1 MVSSKIGEGGRR
13 WIILGL
19 VYICTLAF
27 AITMQ
32 SIPPI
37 LSLLMA
43 EFQLSHAQG
52 GLLMSFFALP
62 GIIISIPVG
71 MLADRYNQKV
81 IGLVSLILMIIGSA
95 LFASSNSLFMLG
107 LGRVISGV
115 GAITLLI
122 VAPQMLT
129 HWFANHKIG
138 IAMGVFNTGV
148 PLGTI
153 LSFNFLSLL
162 AENLGW
168 RVSIWLSAGLS
179 LVALI
184 LFAWLFT
191 PAPSSERK
199 SSLSSESLSQ
209 SVRSSGI
216 RIWLVGITWMLF
228 NAAMISVFTFT
239 PDLLNAAGFS
249 LASAGFL
256 TSLVMWPGLVLSPAI
271 GFIIDRIGHKR
282 TIIAAGGIALAI
294 FLPLIPSAIGWVLIL
309 MLLIGIAQAMIP
321 APIFALPSE
330 IVSPERLG
338 LAFGIL
344 SVCLSLGMIAGPAA
358 AGFLKDIVGSYQASY
373 SLASGFALL
382 IPVIMILLK
391 PHNTSQS

>member
-1 MVSSKIGEGGRR
+1 MVSSKIGGGGRR
-13 WIILGL
+13 WIILG
-19 VYICTLAF
+19 VIYICTLAF
-27 AITMQ
+27 AITLQ

-62 GIIISIPVG
+62 GIVISIPVG

-81 IGLVSLILMIIGSA
+81 MGLVSLILMITGA
-95 LFASSNSLFMLG
+95 VLFASSNSLFMLG

-129 HWFANHKIG
+129 HWFIKHKIG
-138 IAMGVFNTGV
+138 IAMGIFNTGV

-168 RVSIWLSAGLS
+168 RASIWLSAGLS

-191 PAPSSERK
+191 PAPSGDRK

-209 SVRSSGI
+209 SIRLSGI
-216 RIWLVGITWMLF
+216 PIWLVGIIWMLF

-271 GFIIDRIGHKR
+271 GLIIDRIGHKR
-282 TIIAAGGIALAI
+282 TIIATGGIALAI
-294 FLPLIPSAIGWVLIL
+294 FLPLIPSAIGWMLIL
-309 MLLIGIAQAMIP
+309 MLLIGIAQALIP
-321 APIFALPSE
+321 APTFALPSE

-344 SVCLSLGMIAGPAA
+344 SIGLSLGMMAGPAA
-358 AGFLKDIVGSYQASY
+358 AGLLKDITGSYQASY

-391 PHNTSQS
+391 PNNTSQS